1 MRRLLSACLWGLAL
15 LVAIQPAIGQQS
27 VSDAGKVQSER
38 EVLASFGGDESAE
51 PWGLVYGYGVR
62 MEAPYIFTRSGDGK
76 TLYLNELIYDGPGE
90 GPPPEITVTAAAV
103 SRHELAVSAYEYSR
117 QAGIYEERIARY
129 AEALRQSPLVERVRE
144 FEQGVYITW
153 RSSPEVEEEAIIP
166 REESQFDLQGFQ
178 QSLVSRFE
186 HTVGSGGM
194 IAFGKRYHVYVPRVR
209 LPKTLQQI
217 DLVQSGAG
225 QDQLDTGSTA
235 LQNKSFLRDLFRAVQ
250 GPEEETP

>member
-1 MRRLLSACLWGLAL
+1 M
-15 LVAIQPAIGQQS
+15 IQPATGQE
-27 VSDAGKVQSER
+27 SDSGTGEVQSQR
-38 EVLASFGGDESAE
+38 DILASFGGDDSAE
-51 PWGLVYGYGVR
+51 SWGPVYGYGV
-62 MEAPYIFTRSGDGK
+62 ELKAPYIFTRSGDGK
-76 TLYLNELIYDGPGE
+76 TLYLNGLIYDGPGE
-90 GPPPEITVTAAAV
+90 GPPPEITVTATAV
-103 SRHELAVSAYEYSR
+103 SRHELAVSASEYSQ
-117 QAGIYEERIARY
+117 QAETYEERIARY

-166 REESQFDLQGFQ
+166 REEPEFDLEEFQ
-178 QSLVSRFE
+178 QSLISRFQG
-186 HTVGSGGM
+186 TVGSGGM

-209 LPKTLQQI
+209 LPKTIQQI

-235 LQNKSFLRDLFRAVQ
+235 LQNKSFLRDLYRAVQ